1 MKRLFLCTLAT
12 SIIACDSGNN
22 DLKSNPLMADWTGPY
37 GGVPAFDKI
46 EVKHFEPAIEAA
58 MANQLAEVDSIAN
71 QTEQAT
77 FENTIAAMER
87 SGQLLDRVMSA
98 YGLWSG
104 NFATPEFQEVQTRVS
119 PQLAAHSDKIVQ
131 NAPLYARI
139 KSVYENRDSL
149 TPEQQ
154 RLTWVYWNM
163 FRRAGAELDSAQKS
177 RVAEING
184 ELAKLFTK
192 FNQNLLADEDTY
204 IVLNSS
210 ELEGLPESFLSG
222 AASSAKERKVEGHI
236 VVNTRSSV
244 DPFLT
249 YATNRTAREKV
260 WKAFVNRGDNN
271 NETDNKAII
280 TQILSLRA
288 ERAQLLGYP
297 THAHWRVEDAV
308 AKTPENAMNLMEQ
321 VWPAAVARVNEE
333 VAEQQA
339 IADSEGANITI
350 EPWDYRF
357 YMEKV
362 RKAKFDLDQN
372 EIKPY
377 LQLDKLRDG
386 MFWVAGQLFGFQFS
400 QVSDVPVPH
409 PDFQVWEVKGNDGK
423 HVGLFYFDPY
433 ARQGKRSGAWMTAYR
448 TQQKMDKDVTTIVS
462 NNSNFV
468 KAEAGKPILIS
479 WDDATTL
486 FHEFGHALHGLN
498 SNVVYPSLS
507 GTSVAR
513 DYVEFPSQL
522 LERWLATPEVL
533 NRFAV
538 NEAGEPIPAE
548 LVEKIKKAATF
559 NQGFSTVEYLSSALI
574 DMKLHLAGAA
584 KISPD
589 TFEKNT
595 LDALG
600 MPSQLVMRHRTPQF
614 AHIFS
619 SDSYSAGYYSY
630 LWADA
635 ITADAAEAFTTSPGG
650 YYDSTVARKL
660 KENILSVGNTVDP
673 ATAYRNFRQR
683 DPDIGALMRARGF
696 PASKTYKPLKAN

>member
-71 QTEQAT
+71 QTEPAT

-409 PDFQVWEVKGNDGK
+409 PDFQVWEVKGEDGK

-533 NRFAV
+533 NKFAV